1 MFGRDAREQTLAR
14 LYHRQ
19 YRRLCAVAA
28 AVLGGDKALAQDAVQ
43 NAWLRLSAPGV
54 RERIETED
62 ETRLRGLLLVTV
74 RNAARNLRRDIREL
88 TLPEEGW
95 AVLPDP
101 APGPAEAAE
110 RADAVAILQRGLQ
123 TLPAVDHDL
132 LLLRYGYGFSAAET
146 AALLGMT
153 EGAVRQRAHRARKRL
168 RQWMEQEDTMTD
180 REFDALL
187 QTACL
192 RQSEAEVRAA
202 GRILR
207 PRKILRA
214 ALIAAVCAGLLVLGV
229 AAVWP
234 KLELKRTGR
243 NSFALEVEEPA
254 ETAPPVTGITFAT
267 LPDGYAIVESH
278 SDPGDRWASVTID
291 ATDGEHQLVVW
302 KYALDCGQG
311 YKIEKVGGTLPEDLD
326 PVEQVMEDYVVL
338 DSADDLT
345 PDALK
350 EGSVVAWPTADYY
363 YVADY
368 FGVNPEDV
376 CTILAGIQ

>member
-1 MFGRDAREQTLAR
+1 
-14 LYHRQ
+14 
-19 YRRLCAVAA
+19 
-28 AVLGGDKALAQDAVQ
+28 
-43 NAWLRLSAPGV
+43 
-54 RERIETED
+54 
-62 ETRLRGLLLVTV
+62 
-74 RNAARNLRRDIREL
+74 
-88 TLPEEGW
+88 
-95 AVLPDP
+95 
-101 APGPAEAAE
+101 
-110 RADAVAILQRGLQ
+110 
-123 TLPAVDHDL
+123 
-132 LLLRYGYGFSAAET
+132 
-146 AALLGMT
+146 
-153 EGAVRQRAHRARKRL
+153 
-168 RQWMEQEDTMTD
+168 MTD

-202 GRILR
+202 GMILR

-291 ATDGEHQLVVW
+291 APDGEHRLVVW
-302 KYALDCGQG
+302 KYALDCSLWQE
-311 YKIEKVGGTLPEDLD
+311 IRTGGAVPKDLD
-326 PVEQVMEDYVVL
+326 PAARVMEDYVLL

>member
-1 MFGRDAREQTLAR
+1 
-14 LYHRQ
+14 
-19 YRRLCAVAA
+19 
-28 AVLGGDKALAQDAVQ
+28 
-43 NAWLRLSAPGV
+43 
-54 RERIETED
+54 
-62 ETRLRGLLLVTV
+62 
-74 RNAARNLRRDIREL
+74 
-88 TLPEEGW
+88 
-95 AVLPDP
+95 
-101 APGPAEAAE
+101 
-110 RADAVAILQRGLQ
+110 
-123 TLPAVDHDL
+123 
-132 LLLRYGYGFSAAET
+132 
-146 AALLGMT
+146 
-153 EGAVRQRAHRARKRL
+153 
-168 RQWMEQEDTMTD
+168 MTD

-202 GRILR
+202 GMILR

-267 LPDGYAIVESH
+267 LPEGYVIVESH

-291 ATDGEHQLVVW
+291 APDGEHRLVVW

-311 YKIEKVGGTLPEDLD
+311 TKIEKVGGTLPEDLD

-376 CTILAGIQ
+376 CTILAGMQ

>member
-1 MFGRDAREQTLAR
+1 
-14 LYHRQ
+14 
-19 YRRLCAVAA
+19 
-28 AVLGGDKALAQDAVQ
+28 
-43 NAWLRLSAPGV
+43 
-54 RERIETED
+54 
-62 ETRLRGLLLVTV
+62 
-74 RNAARNLRRDIREL
+74 
-88 TLPEEGW
+88 
-95 AVLPDP
+95 
-101 APGPAEAAE
+101 
-110 RADAVAILQRGLQ
+110 
-123 TLPAVDHDL
+123 
-132 LLLRYGYGFSAAET
+132 
-146 AALLGMT
+146 
-153 EGAVRQRAHRARKRL
+153 
-168 RQWMEQEDTMTD
+168 MTD

-202 GRILR
+202 GMVLR

-214 ALIAAVCAGLLVLGV
+214 ALIAAVCAALLGLGV

-234 KLELKRTGR
+234 KLELKRTDAL
-243 NSFALEVEEPA
+243 SFALGVAEPGQ
-254 ETAPPVTGITFAT
+254 TAPPVTGITFAT
-267 LPDGYAIVESH
+267 LPEGYAIVESH
-278 SDPGDRWASVTID
+278 SDPGDRWAQVTID
-291 ATDGEHQLVVW
+291 APDREHRLVVW

-326 PVEQVMEDYVVL
+326 PMEQVLEDYVVL

-376 CTILAGIQ
+376 CTILAGMQ

>member
-1 MFGRDAREQTLAR
+1 
-14 LYHRQ
+14 
-19 YRRLCAVAA
+19 
-28 AVLGGDKALAQDAVQ
+28 
-43 NAWLRLSAPGV
+43 
-54 RERIETED
+54 
-62 ETRLRGLLLVTV
+62 
-74 RNAARNLRRDIREL
+74 
-88 TLPEEGW
+88 
-95 AVLPDP
+95 
-101 APGPAEAAE
+101 
-110 RADAVAILQRGLQ
+110 
-123 TLPAVDHDL
+123 
-132 LLLRYGYGFSAAET
+132 
-146 AALLGMT
+146 
-153 EGAVRQRAHRARKRL
+153 
-168 RQWMEQEDTMTD
+168 MTD

-254 ETAPPVTGITFAT
+254 ETVPPVTGITFAT
-267 LPDGYAIVESH
+267 LPEGYAIVESH

-291 ATDGEHQLVVW
+291 APDGEHRLVVW
-302 KYALDCGQG
+302 KYALDCSLWQ
-311 YKIEKVGGTLPEDLD
+311 KIRTGGAVPKDLD
-326 PVEQVMEDYVVL
+326 PTARVMEDYVLL